1 MTDDGAK
8 GFRTHG
14 RKGAGGGEEG
24 APQAPTVLSLS
35 PWRKQK

>member
-14 RKGAGGGEEG
+14 RKGARGEEG
-24 APQAPTVLSLS
+24 APQARTVLSLS